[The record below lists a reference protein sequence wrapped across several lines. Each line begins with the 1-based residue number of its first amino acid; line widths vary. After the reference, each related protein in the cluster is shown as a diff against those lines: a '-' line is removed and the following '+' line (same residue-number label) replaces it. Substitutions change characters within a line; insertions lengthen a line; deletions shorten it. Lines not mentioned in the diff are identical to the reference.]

1 MSNQMYP
8 NVPSVG
14 VTDTSYEAAVAV
26 DAKTWMNRV
35 LNAVREKPS
44 TMSEVAVKYGVLA
57 TTTRPRGSQLTAL
70 GFIRDSGLR
79 RKNAYGRNE
88 IVYEPCPQQSKLF

>member
-1 MSNQMYP
+1 MNQHMYP
-8 NVPSVG
+8 
-14 VTDTSYEAAVAV
+14 VTVALGKQDTSIEAGLAV

-44 TMSEVAVKYGVLA
+44 TMSEVAMAYGVLA
-57 TTTRPRGSQLTAL
+57 TTTRPRGSQLSAL
-70 GFIRDSGLR
+70 GYIRDSGLR

-88 IVYEPCPQQSKLF
+88 IVYEPVPEQSRLF